1 MTTTKSSLITDGK
14 LQALT
19 MVTEK
24 RKSLKD
30 RAMETKNSDLN
41 LNYRKNFAMALNKL
55 AAARPKSS
63 AGLKKKLETETKIRS
78 TNTAAKSYSQ
88 LARE

>member
-1 MTTTKSSLITDGK
+1 
-14 LQALT
+14 

-55 AAARPKSS
+55 TATRPKSS
-63 AGLKKKLETETKIRS
+63 G
-78 TNTAAKSYSQ
+78 
-88 LARE
+88 